1 MEFMIQVCG
10 AMLLISVSV
19 VAVTIATVFAYATV
33 VIIKS
38 AIEDNKKAR
47 KKKAK
52 NEEKQI

>member
-10 AMLLISVSV
+10 AMLLIAVSV

-38 AIEDNKKAR
+38 AIEDRQKSKR
-47 KKKAK
+47 KKAK
-52 NEEKQI
+52 NEKE